1 MIKTEAEPFADES
14 TATQSIKSQ
23 LLENRTQRTSQ
34 RLKPEQVV
42 QAQAQ
47 VSFPRSHLRGSFWLK
62 HDPEKNPL
70 TQLLIS
76 QNGTITSLLPN
87 DMGVRSKVHEYGG
100 VPYTVTDS
108 GIYWVDEDSQQ
119 LLFAPW
125 LQDSQLQTSGLQIS
139 QLQGSK
145 QQSLNVEIPTTQLD
159 ISQLQQI
166 SDRNQC
172 RYGEPVRH
180 PNQPYLVAIEEEHPA
195 NHPAKAHQV
204 INRLVAFNLIDQ
216 QRYVLAEGAD
226 FYSSPCFDQ
235 TGQQIAWIE
244 WSHPD
249 QPWTSTR
256 LKQAQWPEASLCHQL
271 RQFQQQAGQSEKT
284 IHKSS
289 DDSSATALNSQ
300 QIFPRFKTH
309 IASVQQPSFDS
320 QGQLLFISDHQGYWN
335 LYSSD
340 KTQHICCLYEIQAD
354 CASAP
359 WQFGNQHYQYRIL
372 DDNSQWLSICV
383 SQNGR
388 WQLHHLTALAGE
400 PLARCDKQVLNRFDD
415 YCHFSQLSLIP
426 SQDSNEQKLLVQ
438 VASEQQALS
447 IIEVSFN
454 PKNATESALFQYLDN
469 GYCIADAVTP
479 EAVQLKLPA
488 HDIHGLFYPNPDT
501 SAAPLLIN
509 VHGGPTSCAFPG
521 LQLHIQFWLQQG
533 FSVLD
538 LNHRGSTG
546 YGRNYREAL
555 FRQWGEAD
563 LEDARL
569 MAHWLEKQACIDGNK
584 VVIRGQSAGGYS
596 ALRAATLGYFTAAV
610 SLYGISDLQRL
621 AKSTHKFESHYLHWL
636 IGDPN
641 RDSMTYQLRSPLF
654 SLSKQTQLPALML
667 FQGAK
672 DRVVPADQMK
682 HFAKHY
688 QSLGHHCES
697 FIYDDEAH
705 GFRQFANRLHQLKT
719 ELAFYQSQ
727 GILSDV

>member
-1 MIKTEAEPFADES
+1 MIKTEAESFSVASDEAQ
-14 TATQSIKSQ
+14 TANTQIANKES
-23 LLENRTQRTSQ
+23 QRTSQ
-34 RLKPEQVV
+34 RLKTEQVV

-70 TQLLIS
+70 TLLLTS
-76 QNGTITSLLPN
+76 QNGAITSLLPN
-87 DMGVRSKVHEYGG
+87 DMGVHSKVHEYGG

-119 LLFAPW
+119 LMFAPW
-125 LQDSQLQTSGLQIS
+125 LQGSQLQDSNIEIS
-139 QLQGSK
+139 A
-145 QQSLNVEIPTTQLD
+145 NQLD
-159 ISQLQQI
+159 LTQLQQI
-166 SDRNQC
+166 SDRSHC

-180 PNQPYLVAIEEEHPA
+180 PTQPYLIAIEEEHPEGR
-195 NHPAKAHQV
+195 PAKAHQV
-204 INRLVAFNLIDQ
+204 INRLVAFDLTNK
-216 QRYVLAEGAD
+216 QRYVMAEGTD

-256 LKQAQWPEASLCHQL
+256 LKQAQWPESSLFH
-271 RQFQQQAGQSEKT
+271 QQAGRSKKT
-284 IHKSS
+284 VHKSS
-289 DDSSATALNSQ
+289 DDSSAVVLNSQ
-300 QIFPRFKTH
+300 QIFPKFKTH
-309 IASVQQPSFDS
+309 IASVQQPSFDA

-335 LYSSD
+335 LYRADHQQEIS
-340 KTQHICCLYEIQAD
+340 CLYEIKAD
-354 CASAP
+354 CGSAP

-372 DDNSQWLSICV
+372 EDSSQWLSICV
-383 SQNGR
+383 SQNGC
-388 WQLHHLTALAGE
+388 WQLHHLTAPKGE
-400 PLARCDKQVLNRFDD
+400 PLARCDKQVLNHFDD
-415 YCHFSQLSLIP
+415 YCHFAQLSLIP
-426 SQDSNEQKLLVQ
+426 SQGSNEYKLLVQ

-447 IIEVSFN
+447 IVEVSFD
-454 PKNATESALFQYLDN
+454 PKNAIESVLFQYLDN
-469 GYCIADAVTP
+469 GYLIADAVTP
-479 EAVQLKLPA
+479 EAIHLKLPA
-488 HDIHGLFYPNPDT
+488 HDVHSLFYPNPNN
-501 SAAPLLIN
+501 SQAPLLIN

-521 LQLHIQFWLQQG
+521 LQLPIQFWLQQG

-569 MAHWLEKQACIDGNK
+569 MVHWLEKQARIDGNK

-654 SLSKQTQLPALML
+654 SLSKQTKLPALML

-705 GFRQFANRLHQLKT
+705 GFRQFANRLHQLET

-727 GILSDV
+727 GILPDV

>member
-1 MIKTEAEPFADES
+1 MIKTEAERCVDEL
-14 TATQSIKSQ
+14 TQAQSLESQ
-23 LLENRTQRTSQ
+23 TLKNRTIQTSQ

-70 TQLLIS
+70 TQLLTR
-76 QNGTITSLLPN
+76 QNGVIRSLLPS

-108 GIYWVDEDSQQ
+108 GIYWVDENSQQ
-119 LLFAPW
+119 LQFAPW
-125 LQDSQLQTSGLQIS
+125 LQDSLLQKTKS
-139 QLQGSK
+139 QDSNIK
-145 QQSLNVEIPTTQLD
+145 TPATQLD
-159 ISQLQQI
+159 LNQLQQI
-166 SDRNQC
+166 SDRNHC
-172 RYGEPVRH
+172 RYGEPVQH
-180 PNQPYLVAIEEEHPA
+180 PNRPYLVAIEEEHPA
-195 NHPAKAHQV
+195 HHPSKAHQV

-256 LKQAQWPEASLCHQL
+256 LKQAQWPGSSRLHQ
-271 RQFQQQAGQSEKT
+271 QEKQPEQ
-284 IHKSS
+284 KACE
-289 DDSSATALNSQ
+289 SAYDAAAIRLNSQ
-300 QIFPRFKTH
+300 QVFPKFKTH
-309 IASVQQPSFDS
+309 IASVQQPSFDAL
-320 QGQLLFISDHQGYWN
+320 GRLLFISDHQGYWN
-335 LYSSD
+335 LYQADHTHRIS
-340 KTQHICCLYEIQAD
+340 CLYEIQAD
-354 CASAP
+354 CGSAP
-359 WQFGNQHYQYRIL
+359 WQLGNQHYQYRIL
-372 DDNSQWLSICV
+372 KDNRQWLSICV
-383 SQNGR
+383 SQKGR
-388 WQLHHLTALAGE
+388 WQLHHLSAAEGEVLA
-400 PLARCDKQVLNRFDD
+400 PCNKQVLNGFSD
-415 YCHFSQLSLIP
+415 YCHFSQLNLIP
-426 SQDSNEQKLLVQ
+426 TPGSDEYQLLVQ

-447 IIEVSFN
+447 IVEARFN
-454 PKNATESALFQYLDN
+454 PERPTESVLFQYLDN
-469 GYCIADAVTP
+469 GYRIAEAVTA
-479 EAVQLKLPA
+479 EAIHLKLPE
-488 HDIHGLFYPNPDT
+488 HDVHGLFYPNPEIA
-501 SAAPLLIN
+501 AAPLFIN

-521 LQLHIQFWLQQG
+521 LQLPIQFWIQQG

-546 YGRNYREAL
+546 YGRRYRAAL

-569 MAHWLEKQACIDGNK
+569 MVHWLDKNSRIDADK

-596 ALRAATLGYFTAAV
+596 ALRAASLGYFTAAV

-621 AKSTHKFESHYLHWL
+621 ANSTHKFESHYLNWL

-641 RDSMTYQLRSPLF
+641 SDAMTYQLRSPLF
-654 SLSKQTQLPALML
+654 SLSKRDHLPDLLL

-672 DRVVPADQMK
+672 DPIVPADQMK

-688 QSLGHHCES
+688 RSLGHHCES
-697 FIYDDEAH
+697 VIYDDEAH
-705 GFRQFANRLHQLKT
+705 GFRQYNNRLHQLET
-719 ELAFYQSQ
+719 ELAFYRSQ
-727 GILSDV
+727 GILSDVET